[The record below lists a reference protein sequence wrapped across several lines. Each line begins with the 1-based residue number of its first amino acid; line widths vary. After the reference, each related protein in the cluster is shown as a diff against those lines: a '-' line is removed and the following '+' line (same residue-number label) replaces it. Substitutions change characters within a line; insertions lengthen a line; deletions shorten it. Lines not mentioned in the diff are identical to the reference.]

1 MFEKIKNYLKTYFR
15 NYCLMMGAM
24 SLPAL
29 VIDRIWENSDSR
41 FFWLVFAFSA
51 IVPILSVIYE
61 FFNFFGEYVIWRRII
76 FFVIITAVL
85 MVFSWNM
92 DIIDSIPVLLLGIG
106 CCTVVGVPLL
116 IILGIRDKKKAEEL
130 NAKLQEYKKRT
141 LGQNSMDKVS

>member
-1 MFEKIKNYLKTYFR
+1 MFVKIKNYLKTYFR

-51 IVPILSVIYE
+51 IVPVLNVIYDS
-61 FFNFFGEYVIWRRII
+61 FNWFSENMILRRIV
-76 FFVIITAVL
+76 FFVIIVTVL

-92 DIIDSIPVLLLGIG
+92 EIIDSIPVLLLGIG
-106 CCTVVGVPLL
+106 CCTVVGVPLM
-116 IILGIRDKKKAEEL
+116 IVLGIRDRKHAETL
-130 NAKLQEYKKRT
+130 NAKLQEYKNRS
-141 LGQNSMDKVS
+141 LGQNSIDKVS